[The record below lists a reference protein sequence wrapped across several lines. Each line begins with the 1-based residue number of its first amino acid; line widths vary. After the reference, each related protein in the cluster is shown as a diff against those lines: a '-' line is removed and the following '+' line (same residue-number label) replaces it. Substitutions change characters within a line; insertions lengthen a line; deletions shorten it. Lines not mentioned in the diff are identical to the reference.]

1 MKTAV
6 YGGSFNPPHLGHV
19 SAAATVYEKL
29 EPDRFLIIPTNI
41 PPHKDMAPGSPSPEQ
56 RMELCRLAFRDIPG
70 AELSD
75 MELRREGR
83 SYSADTVAQ
92 LREEFPEDELYLVMG
107 SDMFLSFCQWYKF
120 QYLLDN
126 CVLTVLS
133 REEDDWRELEEFKE
147 ELEDKYSARV
157 LILSHEPLPM
167 SSEDVRAHLRLGL
180 GSDMLPDSVYS
191 EIIRRRYYEAE
202 PELTWLRQKIS
213 PRLSSQ
219 RMAHTAGCEH
229 EAVQLARLWGE
240 DPEKAAV
247 AGILHDVTKNLG
259 YDEQLI
265 LCDKY
270 GIILDNLQKDNPKL
284 LHAITGAALAADEF
298 GVSEEISRAIRWHTT
313 GKPDM
318 STLEKIIY
326 LADYIEP
333 TRDFDG
339 VEKLRELAYE
349 DLDKA
354 MALGLEMSLEEL
366 RRHNVE
372 PHKDTVEAWLWYTGS
387 RENL

>member
-1 MKTAV
+1 MKTAI

-19 SAAATVYEKL
+19 KAAATVRELL
-29 EPDRFLIIPTNI
+29 EPDRLLIIPTNI
-41 PPHKDMAPGSPSPEQ
+41 PPHKELAQGSPGPEQ
-56 RMELCRLAFRDIPG
+56 RMELCRLAFGDIPG

-75 MELRREGR
+75 MEIKREGR
-83 SYSADTVAQ
+83 SYSADTVSI
-92 LREEFPEDELYLVMG
+92 LRRDYPEDELYLVIG

-133 REEDDWRELEEFKE
+133 REEDDRRELEQFKA
-147 ELEDKYSARV
+147 ELEEKYSAKV
-157 LILSHEPLPM
+157 LLLSHEPLPM
-167 SSEDVRAHLRLGL
+167 SSEDVRDRLRLGL
-180 GSDMLPDSVYS
+180 GSELLPEAVYG

-202 PELTWLRQKIS
+202 PELTWLRRQVI
-213 PRLSSQ
+213 PMLSSE
-219 RMAHTAGCEH
+219 RIAHTAGCEH
-229 EAVQLARLWGE
+229 EAVQLAKLWGE

-247 AGILHDVTKNLG
+247 AGILHDSTKNLS
-259 YDEQLI
+259 YEEQLI

-270 GIILDNLQKDNPKL
+270 GIILDNAQRENPKL
-284 LHAITGAALAADEF
+284 LHAITGAALAKDLF
-298 GVSEEISRAIRWHTT
+298 GVSEEISQAIRWHTT

-333 TRDFDG
+333 TRDFEG
-339 VEKLRELAYE
+339 VEQLRELAHE

-354 MALGLEMSLEEL
+354 LALGLEMSLEEL
-366 RRHNVE
+366 RRQNVE
-372 PHKDTVEAWLWYTGS
+372 PHKDTVEACLWYNS
-387 RENL
+387 RQ

>member
-1 MKTAV
+1 MRIAI

-19 SAAATVYEKL
+19 KAAATVRELL

-41 PPHKDMAPGSPSPEQ
+41 PPHKEMAPGSPSPEQ
-56 RMELCRLAFRDIPG
+56 RMELCRRAFGDIPG

-75 MELRREGR
+75 MEIKREGR
-83 SYSADTVAQ
+83 SYSADTVSI
-92 LREEFPEDELYLVMG
+92 LRQMYPEDELYLVIG

-120 QYLLDN
+120 QYLLEN
-126 CVLTVLS
+126 CVLAVLS
-133 REEDDWRELEEFKE
+133 REEDDRRELESFKA
-147 ELEDKYSARV
+147 ELEEEYSARV
-157 LILSHEPLPM
+157 MLLSYEPLPM
-167 SSEDVRAHLRLGL
+167 CSEDVRDRLRLGL
-180 GSDMLPDSVYS
+180 GSDMLPEAVYS

-202 PELTWLRQKIS
+202 PELTWLRRQVI
-213 PRLSSQ
+213 PMLSSQ
-219 RMAHTAGCEH
+219 RIAHTAGCEH
-229 EAVQLARLWGE
+229 EAVQLAKLWGE

-247 AGILHDVTKNLG
+247 AGILHDSTKNLS

-270 GIILDNLQKDNPKL
+270 GIILDNAQRENPKL
-284 LHAITGAALAADEF
+284 LHAITGAALAKDRF
-298 GVSEEISRAIRWHTT
+298 GVSEEISQAIRWHTT

-318 STLEKIIY
+318 SVLEKIIY

-339 VEKLRELAYE
+339 VERLRELAYE

-354 MALGLEMSLEEL
+354 LALGLDMSLEEL
-366 RRHNVE
+366 RRQNIE
-372 PHKDTVEAWLWYTGS
+372 PHRDTVEACLWYNGT
-387 RENL
+387 

>member
-1 MKTAV
+1 MRIAI

-19 SAAATVYEKL
+19 KAAATVRELL

-41 PPHKDMAPGSPSPEQ
+41 PPHKEMAPGSPSPEQ
-56 RMELCRLAFRDIPG
+56 RMELCRCAFGDIPG

-75 MELRREGR
+75 MEIKREGR
-83 SYSADTVAQ
+83 SYSADTVSI
-92 LREEFPEDELYLVMG
+92 LRQMYPEDELYLVIG

-120 QYLLDN
+120 QYLLEN
-126 CVLTVLS
+126 CVLAVLS
-133 REEDDWRELEEFKE
+133 REEDDRRELESFKA
-147 ELEDKYSARV
+147 ELEEEYSARV
-157 LILSHEPLPM
+157 MLLSYEPLPM
-167 SSEDVRAHLRLGL
+167 CSEDVRDRLRLGL
-180 GSDMLPDSVYS
+180 GSDMLPESVYS

-202 PELTWLRQKIS
+202 PELTWLRRQVI
-213 PRLSSQ
+213 PMLSSQ
-219 RMAHTAGCEH
+219 RIAHTAGCEH
-229 EAVQLARLWGE
+229 EAVQLAKLWGE

-247 AGILHDVTKNLG
+247 AGILHDSTKNLS

-270 GIILDNLQKDNPKL
+270 GIILDNAQRENPKL
-284 LHAITGAALAADEF
+284 LHAITGAALAKDRF
-298 GVSEEISRAIRWHTT
+298 GVSEEISQAIRWHTT

-318 STLEKIIY
+318 SVLEKIIY

-339 VEKLRELAYE
+339 VERLWELDYE

-354 MALGLEMSLEEL
+354 LALGLEMSLEEL
-366 RRHNVE
+366 RRQNIE
-372 PHKDTVEAWLWYTGS
+372 PHRDTVEACLWYNGT
-387 RENL
+387 

>member
-1 MKTAV
+1 MKTAI

-19 SAAATVYEKL
+19 KAAATVMEKL
-29 EPDRFLIIPTNI
+29 EPDRLLIIPTNI
-41 PPHKDMAPGSPSPEQ
+41 PPHKDMAQGSPSPQQ
-56 RMELCRLAFRDIPG
+56 RMELCRLAFGEIEG

-75 MELRREGR
+75 MEIKREGR
-83 SYSADTVAQ
+83 SYSADTVRLLKEKYPQ
-92 LREEFPEDELYLVMG
+92 DELYLVMG

-120 QYLLDN
+120 QYLLDT

-133 REEDDWRELEEFKE
+133 REEDDRRELESFKA
-147 ELEDKYSARV
+147 ELEEKYSAHIL
-157 LILSHEPLPM
+157 LISHEPLPM
-167 SSEDVRAHLRLGL
+167 CSEDVRARLRLGL
-180 GSDMLPDSVYS
+180 GSEMLPEAVYS

-202 PELTWLRQKIS
+202 PELTWLRRKVI
-213 PRLSSQ
+213 PMLSSQ
-219 RMAHTAGCEH
+219 RIAHTAGCEH
-229 EAVQLARLWGE
+229 EAVQLAKLWGE

-247 AGILHDVTKNLG
+247 AGILHDVTKNLC

-270 GIILDNLQKDNPKL
+270 GIILDNAQRENPKL
-284 LHAITGAALAADEF
+284 LHAITGAALAKDMF
-298 GVSEEISRAIRWHTT
+298 GVSEEISQAIRWHTT

-339 VEKLRELAYE
+339 VEQLRELAHE

-354 MALGLEMSLEEL
+354 LALGMEMSLEEL
-366 RRHNVE
+366 RRQNVE
-372 PHKDTVEAWLWYTGS
+372 PHRDTVEACLWYS
-387 RENL
+387 RQ

>member
-1 MKTAV
+1 MKTAI

-19 SAAATVYEKL
+19 KAAAAVREKL

-41 PPHKDMAPGSPSPEQ
+41 PPHKDMDEDSPSPEQ

-70 AELSD
+70 VELSD
-75 MELRREGR
+75 LEIKREGR
-83 SYSADTVAQ
+83 SYSADTVSI
-92 LREEFPEDELYLVMG
+92 LRQKYPEDELYLVIG

-133 REEDDWRELEEFKE
+133 REEDDRQELERFKTELEE
-147 ELEDKYSARV
+147 KYGAKV
-157 LILSHEPLPM
+157 LLLSHEPLPM
-167 SSEDVRAHLRLGL
+167 SSEDIRDRLRLGL
-180 GSDMLPDSVYS
+180 GSDMLPQAVYA
-191 EIIRRRYYEAE
+191 EIVRKRYYEAE
-202 PELTWLRQKIS
+202 PELTWLRRQVI
-213 PRLSSQ
+213 PMLSSQ
-219 RMAHTAGCEH
+219 RIAHTAGCEH
-229 EAVQLARLWGE
+229 EAVQLAKLWGE

-247 AGILHDVTKNLG
+247 AGILHDSTKNLS
-259 YDEQLI
+259 YEEQLI

-270 GIILDNLQKDNPKL
+270 GIILDNAQRENPKL
-284 LHAITGAALAADEF
+284 LHAITGAALAKDRF
-298 GVSEEISRAIRWHTT
+298 GVSEEISQAIRWHTT

-318 STLEKIIY
+318 TTLEKIIY

-339 VEKLRELAYE
+339 VEQLRELAYE

-354 MALGLEMSLEEL
+354 LALGLEMSLEEL
-366 RRHNVE
+366 RRQNVE
-372 PHKDTVEAWLWYTGS
+372 PHRDTVEACLWYT
-387 RENL
+387 RQ

>member
-1 MKTAV
+1 MRIAI

-19 SAAATVYEKL
+19 KAAATVRELL

-41 PPHKDMAPGSPSPEQ
+41 PPHKEMAPGSPSPEQ
-56 RMELCRLAFRDIPG
+56 RMELCRRAFGDIPG

-75 MELRREGR
+75 MEIKREGR
-83 SYSADTVAQ
+83 SYSADTVSI
-92 LREEFPEDELYLVMG
+92 LRQMYPEDELYLVMG

-120 QYLLDN
+120 QYLLEN
-126 CVLTVLS
+126 CVLAVLS
-133 REEDDWRELEEFKE
+133 REEDDRRELESFKA
-147 ELEDKYSARV
+147 ELEEEYSARV
-157 LILSHEPLPM
+157 LLLSYEPLPM
-167 SSEDVRAHLRLGL
+167 CSEDVRDRLRLGL
-180 GSDMLPDSVYS
+180 GSDMLPESVYS

-202 PELTWLRQKIS
+202 PELTWLRRQVI
-213 PRLSSQ
+213 PMLSSQ
-219 RMAHTAGCEH
+219 RIAHTAGCEH
-229 EAVQLARLWGE
+229 EAVQLAKLWGE

-247 AGILHDVTKNLG
+247 AGILHDSTKNLS

-270 GIILDNLQKDNPKL
+270 GIILDNAQRENPKL
-284 LHAITGAALAADEF
+284 LHAITGAALAKDRF
-298 GVSEEISRAIRWHTT
+298 GVSEEISQAIRWHTT

-318 STLEKIIY
+318 SVLEKIIY

-339 VEKLRELAYE
+339 VERLRELAYE

-354 MALGLEMSLEEL
+354 LAQGLEMSLEEL
-366 RRHNVE
+366 RRQNIE
-372 PHKDTVEAWLWYTGS
+372 PHRDTVEACLWYNGT
-387 RENL
+387 